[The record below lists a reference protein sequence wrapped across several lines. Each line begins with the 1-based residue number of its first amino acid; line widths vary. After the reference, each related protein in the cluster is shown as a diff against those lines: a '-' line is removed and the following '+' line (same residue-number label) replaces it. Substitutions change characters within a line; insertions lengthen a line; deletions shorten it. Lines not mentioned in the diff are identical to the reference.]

1 MTDFTEPTTRALR
14 ALVDLVIPPSREYGI
29 PGAGDEAIFA
39 EILEAASSA
48 RGFVE
53 AAMTA
58 LDEQAAAHGN
68 ADFAEL
74 DADARETVA
83 TRFRESHDRFCR
95 MVSGLVAQCYYRD
108 PRVMSSL
115 GMAPRPPFPEGYD
128 LARDD
133 DWSSLD
139 PVRARGPIYRPV

>member
-58 LDEQAAAHGN
+58 LDEAE
-68 ADFAEL
+68 ADDEPTLEL
-74 DADARETVA
+74 NDEAVTERRCVRWAPADAIE
-83 TRFRESHDRFCR
+83 
-95 MVSGLVAQCYYRD
+95 LK
-108 PRVMSSL
+108 
-115 GMAPRPPFPEGYD
+115 
-128 LARDD
+128 
-133 DWSSLD
+133 
-139 PVRARGPIYRPV
+139 